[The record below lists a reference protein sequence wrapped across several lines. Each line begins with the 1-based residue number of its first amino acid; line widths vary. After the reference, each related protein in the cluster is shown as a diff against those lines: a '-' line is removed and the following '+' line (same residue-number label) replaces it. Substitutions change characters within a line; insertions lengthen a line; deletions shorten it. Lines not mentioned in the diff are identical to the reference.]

1 MPTPARTSVDEIVA
15 VGRTILES
23 EGIEGLT
30 MQRVA
35 AAVGIRA
42 PSLYKRV
49 RDRSDLV
56 RLILTDAVSEL
67 TARLD
72 ETAVTGDPRRDLA
85 GLAHV
90 YREFARS
97 HPETYALL
105 FSRLPEGSRIDAALN
120 TRASQA
126 VVRTAGA
133 LAGSDDALDA
143 ARTFV
148 AWANGF
154 IGMELAGAF
163 RLGGDVDR
171 AFEYGI
177 DRIGAAVDVRGG
189 G

>member
-1 MPTPARTSVDEIVA
+1 MSLNPPTITFQERDWSGETLAAMAAGWHARVVERLPIMPGAVA
-15 VGRTILES
+15 V
-23 EGIEGLT
+23 
-30 MQRVA
+30 V
-35 AAVGIRA
+35 
-42 PSLYKRV
+42 
-49 RDRSDLV
+49 
-56 RLILTDAVSEL
+56 
-67 TARLD
+67 
-72 ETAVTGDPRRDLA
+72 
-85 GLAHV
+85 
-90 YREFARS
+90 ARS

-105 FSRLPEGSRIDAALN
+105 FSRLPEGSRIDPALN
-120 TRASQA
+120 ARASQA
-126 VVRTAGA
+126 VVRTAGS

-177 DRIGAAVDVRGG
+177 DRIGAAVDMRGG